1 LSQYGYEKEKEKKK
15 NSPFGKKSGGANR
28 FYFRIEGNLFF

>member
-1 LSQYGYEKEKEKKK
+1 ERFFNRLRPKKK